1 METTEEIQTTIILFE
16 VPSTIINRE
25 EVTHDAA
32 TVSSVAMKLRTAEKR
47 KGQKKQRKTKV
58 KIVHLFHR
66 VHRIRKAHLLSLQI
80 QEQQNICLIK
90 NTSSKNSQQ

>member
-1 METTEEIQTTIILFE
+1 MPDGQGMVGPFTSHTLSILVTFEMIQ
-16 VPSTIINRE
+16 
-25 EVTHDAA
+25 
-32 TVSSVAMKLRTAEKR
+32 KK
-47 KGQKKQRKTKV
+47 QKKQRKTRV